1 MVKSVIKNPEFLL
14 ERWSFVQPAHM
25 NGVRRIHV
33 RSAAKNRVLRI
44 LDLVTPMLIEGIL
57 ALVGVGIVVV
67 NRWRLQCAGLNRHE
81 AEDERALR
89 ERSRCSDAS

>member
-1 MVKSVIKNPEFLL
+1 
-14 ERWSFVQPAHM
+14 M

-67 NRWRLQCAGLNRHE
+67 NRRGC
-81 AEDERALR
+81 
-89 ERSRCSDAS
+89 